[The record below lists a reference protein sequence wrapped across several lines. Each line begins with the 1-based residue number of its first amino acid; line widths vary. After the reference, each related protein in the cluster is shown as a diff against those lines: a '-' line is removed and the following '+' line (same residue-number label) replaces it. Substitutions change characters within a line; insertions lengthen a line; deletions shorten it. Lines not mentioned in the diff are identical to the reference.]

1 MIRDQLN
8 GKPIGRDSLRIFC
21 KFISGVHFCLLLSSG
36 FMRQVNM
43 FQASIIINIIEMG
56 RMMSTS
62 TKGLLIEFHL
72 QRWDHK
78 YVKHCHRNTSNFPT
92 NIHRTGSQRVTGLLT
107 YKLTSTTHH
116 FPPKSNPINRT
127 GPLDAF
133 ENILRLGITVTR
145 ATRTNEAFH

>member
-21 KFISGVHFCLLLSSG
+21 KFNSGVHFCLLLSSTG
-36 FMRQVNM
+36 FMRQVNI
-43 FQASIIINIIEMG
+43 FPTSIIINIIEMG

-78 YVKHCHRNTSNFPT
+78 YVKHGHRNTTNFPT
-92 NIHRTGSQRVTGLLT
+92 NIHRTGSERVTGLLT

-145 ATRTNEAFH
+145 AGQDK